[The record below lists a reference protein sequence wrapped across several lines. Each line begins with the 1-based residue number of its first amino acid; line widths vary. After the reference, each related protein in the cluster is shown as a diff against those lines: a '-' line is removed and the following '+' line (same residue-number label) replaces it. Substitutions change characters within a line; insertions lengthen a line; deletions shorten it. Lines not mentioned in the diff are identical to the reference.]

1 MAANNYASYIRE
13 IWAPEV
19 QELAK
24 RQLIAM
30 AITKQ
35 VPMPDGD
42 TFHRPFSS
50 RVGTGSYTRNA
61 SSAGVAATAITTT
74 DEYLSVDTAKY
85 ASFEIDRLDARQ
97 TMYALEGDL
106 KDDAV
111 YQLRNL
117 IDASILAEY
126 ANAASVVD
134 GGDISGGTDGQAILL
149 TTSNLLDTIEAAKVK
164 LAQQDVENNGDWF
177 VIVDEVNYYKVV
189 EKLMATSGYKN
200 QDNTLKNGFMGTI
213 LDVEFYMSRNL
224 STSVVSNHNTKHWL
238 MGRKGA
244 ISFAMQEDI
253 HMEEKD
259 LPQNTDGTVR
269 LSTMY
274 ILWNLYGKKTFTDGA
289 RKLVDIQVRY

>member
-24 RQLIAM
+24 KQLIAM

-42 TFHRPFSS
+42 TFHRPYSS

-61 SSAGVAATAITTT
+61 SSAGVSATAITTT

-164 LAQQDVENNGDWF
+164 LAQQDVANNGDWF

-189 EKLMATSGYKN
+189 EKLMATVGYKN

>member
-61 SSAGVAATAITTT
+61 SSNGVTPTAITTT

-164 LAQQDVENNGDWF
+164 LAQQDVANNGDWF

>member
-24 RQLIAM
+24 KQLIAM

-42 TFHRPFSS
+42 TFHRPYSS

-61 SSAGVAATAITTT
+61 SSAGVSATAITTT

-164 LAQQDVENNGDWF
+164 LAQQDVANNGDWF

>member
-24 RQLIAM
+24 KQLIAM
-30 AITKQ
+30 SITKQ

-61 SSAGVAATAITTT
+61 SSNGVTPTAITTT

-106 KDDAV
+106 KDDAI

-134 GGDISGGTDGQAILL
+134 GGDITGGTDGQAILL
-149 TTSNLLDTIEAAKVK
+149 TTSNLLDVIEAAKVK

-177 VIVDEVNYYKVV
+177 VVVDEVNYYKVV

>member
-1 MAANNYASYIRE
+1 MAANSYGAYIRE

-24 RQLIAM
+24 KQLVAM

-42 TFHRPFSS
+42 TFHRPYSS
-50 RVGTGSYTRNA
+50 RVGTGSYTRNQ
-61 SSAGVAATAITTT
+61 SSGGVTPTAVTTT

-85 ASFEIDRLDARQ
+85 ASFEIDRLDERQ
-97 TMYALEGDL
+97 SMYALQTDL

-117 IDASILAEY
+117 IDAAILAEY
-126 ANAASVVD
+126 ANAASTVT
-134 GGDISGGTDGQAILL
+134 GADITGGTSGQAILL

-164 LAQQDVENNGDWF
+164 LAQQDVPNNGDWF

-189 EKLMATSGYKN
+189 EKLMATSGYAN
-200 QDNTLKNGFMGTI
+200 QDKTLVNGFMGRL
-213 LDVEFYMSRNL
+213 LDVDFYMSRNL

-238 MGRKGA
+238 MGKKGA